1 MAGLEPGE
9 AGPVGAEGGR
19 FSVSPVNGDRPG
31 NLLMQKEEEIRRMRE
46 MMERL
51 QAELEK
57 EKHTPPDTPVMPQE
71 AR

>member
-31 NLLMQKEEEIRRMRE
+31 NLLMQKESSDMG
-46 MMERL
+46 RL
-51 QAELEK
+51 VF
-57 EKHTPPDTPVMPQE
+57 HICNNNIVVVVS
-71 AR
+71 

>member
-31 NLLMQKEEEIRRMRE
+31 NLLMQKESSDMGRSGRSAGNLWCMAVRRPIQYGHM
-46 MMERL
+46 
-51 QAELEK
+51 
-57 EKHTPPDTPVMPQE
+57 
-71 AR
+71 